1 MDLIL
6 WRHADAQA
14 GEAEA
19 ARPLTGKGRRQ
30 AVNIAG
36 WLEKHLP
43 DSSRII
49 VSPAVQAVQTA
60 EVLGRKFRIV
70 AELAPGAQ
78 SASLLVAADWPES
91 RQPVVI
97 IGHQPSLGRVASL
110 LLFGEEQEISIRKG
124 ALWWLT
130 NRSREDGH
138 KVTLRA
144 AMCPDYL

>member
-6 WRHADAQA
+6 WRHADAHS
-14 GEAEA
+14 GETDA
-19 ARPLTGKGRRQ
+19 AHALTGKGRRQ
-30 AVNIAG
+30 AANIAG

-43 DSSRII
+43 DSARII
-49 VSPAVQAVQTA
+49 VSPAMQAVQTA
-60 EVLGRKFRIV
+60 EALDRKFKIV

-97 IGHQPSLGRVASL
+97 VGHQPSLGRVAAL
-110 LLFGEEQEISIRKG
+110 LLFGEEQDISLRKG
-124 ALWWLT
+124 AVWWLT

>member
-6 WRHADAQA
+6 WRHADAQS
-14 GEAEA
+14 GESEV
-19 ARPLTGKGRRQ
+19 ARALTSKGRRQ
-30 AVNIAG
+30 AANVAA

-49 VSPAVQAVQTA
+49 VSPAMQTIQTA
-60 EVLGRKFRIV
+60 EALGRKFKV
-70 AELAPGAQ
+70 MAELAPGAQ
-78 SASLLVAADWPES
+78 SASLLLAADWPES
-91 RQPVVI
+91 RQPVLI
-97 IGHQPSLGRVASL
+97 IGHQPSLGQVASL
-110 LLFGEEQEISIRKG
+110 LLFGEEQEISLRKG
-124 ALWWLT
+124 AVWWLS

>member
-6 WRHADAQA
+6 WRHADAHA
-14 GEAEA
+14 GETDA
-19 ARPLTGKGRRQ
+19 ARALTGKGRRQ
-30 AVNIAG
+30 ATNVAG

-43 DSSRII
+43 DSARII
-49 VSPAVQAVQTA
+49 VSPAMQAVQTA
-60 EVLGRKFRIV
+60 EALDRKFKIV

-91 RQPVVI
+91 RQPVVLV
-97 IGHQPSLGRVASL
+97 GHQPSLGRVASL
-110 LLFGEEQEISIRKG
+110 LLFGEEQELSMRKG
-124 ALWWLT
+124 AVWWLT